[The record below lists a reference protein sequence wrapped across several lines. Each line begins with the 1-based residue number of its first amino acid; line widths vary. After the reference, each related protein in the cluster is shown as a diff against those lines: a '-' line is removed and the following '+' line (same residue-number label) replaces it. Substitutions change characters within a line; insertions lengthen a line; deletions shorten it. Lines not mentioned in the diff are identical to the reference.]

1 MQLHQLS
8 ASQNQRKKQR
18 VGRGGKRGTFS
29 GRGVKGQK
37 SRAGRKLRPEWR
49 DALKRIPKKRGY
61 KFKGKQVKP
70 SVLNLAD
77 LNIFKEG
84 DVVSPKALVDKGL
97 LSKAEG
103 RLPVVKILGDGE
115 LKKKLYFQGVA
126 VSKSAAAKITK
137 AGGNVKTNP
146 KSETLSSKPLGPSR
160 TGLGQIPNPK
170 SKTV

>member
-61 KFKGKQVKP
+61 KFKGAQNKP
-70 SVLNLAD
+70 LVLNLAD
-77 LNIFKEG
+77 LKIFKEG
-84 DVVSPKALVDKGL
+84 EIVSPRALVEKGL
-97 LSKAEG
+97 LTKAKG
-103 RLPVVKILGDGE
+103 RLPMVKILGDGE
-115 LKKKLYFQGVA
+115 LNKKLYFQEVT
-126 VSKSAAAKITK
+126 VSQSAAAKITK
-137 AGGNVKTNP
+137 AGGNIK
-146 KSETLSSKPLGPSR
+146 
-160 TGLGQIPNPK
+160 
-170 SKTV
+170 